1 MPPSAIEPDVIETA
15 KQVARLCERAGMPYA
30 IGGAL
35 ALAQHGF
42 ARATKDVDVNV
53 FARPD
58 QVTALLAALEAGG
71 LRVEDGAARLASE
84 EGWFSAWLGP
94 VRVDVFIPSI
104 AFAWDALRSRER
116 LPFLGE
122 DLWFLSAEALCVFK
136 LLFFRTK
143 DLADLER
150 LVQSPSGFD
159 RAAVRSAIVGMMGA
173 DDERVRAWDDIVR
186 RFGR

>member
-1 MPPSAIEPDVIETA
+1 MPPSAVEPDVIDTA
-15 KQVARLCERAGMPYA
+15 KRVARVCENAGLPYA

-53 FARPD
+53 FVQPE
-58 QVTALLAALEAGG
+58 QLPVLLEALRAGG
-71 LRVEDGAARLASE
+71 FRIEDDAERQAAEDG
-84 EGWFSAWLGP
+84 WFCAWWGP
-94 VRVDVFIPSI
+94 VRVDVFVPSI
-104 AFAWDALRSRER
+104 AFSWDALRSREQ

-122 DLWFLSAEALCVFK
+122 SLWFLSAEALCVFK

-150 LVQSPSGFD
+150 LVQSPSWLD
-159 RAAVRSAIVGMMGA
+159 RAMVRSAIVGMMGE
-173 DDERVRAWDDIVR
+173 DDERVRAWDGIVK
-186 RFGR
+186 RFV